1 MRLPSRT
8 EAAQQRRPKHYRTR
22 PSTRPPTTDPD
33 TTLATIAH
41 LRRALTASTASDAA
55 GVKAALF
62 RATRTIDETYHPD
75 IAAAI
80 RTARSVDPVSRT
92 VRQYIREL
100 LRRLV
105 AMVNCWEPPK

>member
-1 MRLPSRT
+1 MRSPSRS

-22 PSTRPPTTDPD
+22 PSTRPSTTDLD
-33 TTLATIAH
+33 ITLATIAH

-105 AMVNCWEPPK
+105 AVVNYWEPSK